1 MWSIGLITF
10 AFGLAAGY
18 AIHFFLNPGDSRA
31 KALEQE
37 LERLRGESE
46 AYRNQVVEHFQR
58 TSELVQDMTRSYRA
72 VYEHLASSSQ
82 QLCNEP
88 VSTPQ
93 LDLPERGQLPGT
105 HPAPETPSDDARA
118 SRPGS
123 GKVAQPLHDTEEEDE
138 YLGDAPYVPDLDL
151 QDQAESGEQPAKK
164 PSGGSA

>member
-1 MWSIGLITF
+1 MWSIGLISF
-10 AFGLAAGY
+10 AFGLAVGY

-31 KALEQE
+31 KTLEQE

-58 TSELVQDMTRSYRA
+58 TSELVQDMTSSYRA
-72 VYEHLASSSQ
+72 VYEHLASSSR

-88 VSTPQ
+88 VSPPQ
-93 LDLPERGQLPGT
+93 LDLPERERLPGT
-105 HPAPETPSDDARA
+105 PPASGTPSGEVREAH
-118 SRPGS
+118 SPG
-123 GKVAQPLHDTEEEDE
+123 GKVAQPARETEDEDE

-151 QDQAESGEQPAKK
+151 QDQTGAGEATKK